1 MYTNCRGEMKLIVYA
16 DVLFLTNFVIN
27 LILLAVTSLLTHS
40 KSKAYR
46 RIIASCVGAVYA
58 VCMFVPSFAPAASL
72 LGKFTLSAVMT
83 YISFGAKSIKAF
95 VKNLC
100 MFYTV
105 SLVCGGC
112 ALVASYC
119 TAGRIGQNNG
129 VLYFDTSLRTVIVSS
144 VAAYVIIKL
153 SLGICK
159 KYSSRD
165 CHRMVIYKNGR
176 AAAITVLLD
185 TGNMLT
191 EPLTGSPVIIVE
203 KTALRGI
210 VPQDIP
216 PSDILEMSK
225 YIDDIRLIP
234 FRALGTDNGLLM
246 GFKPDKICSDEPLC
260 DNITIAI
267 SNQSL
272 SQSSEYNALAGPESF
287 LK

>member
-1 MYTNCRGEMKLIVYA
+1 MIVYA

-27 LILLAVTSLLTHS
+27 LILLAVTSLLTRS
-40 KSKAYR
+40 KSKVWR
-46 RIIASCVGAVYA
+46 RIIASCIGAVYA
-58 VCMFVPSFAPAASL
+58 VCMFVPNFAPAASL
-72 LGKFTLSAVMT
+72 LGKFALSAVMT
-83 YISFGAKSIKAF
+83 YISFGAKSLKGF

-112 ALVASYC
+112 ALVASYY
-119 TAGRIGQNNG
+119 TEGGIGANNG
-129 VLYFDTSLRTVIVSS
+129 VLYFDTSLRTVIISS
-144 VAAYVIIKL
+144 AVAYVIIRL
-153 SLGICK
+153 SVGICK
-159 KYSSRD
+159 KYSGRD

-176 AAAITVLLD
+176 AATINVLLD

-191 EPLTGSPVIIVE
+191 EPITGRPGIIVE

-216 PSDILEMSK
+216 LSDILEMSN

-234 FRALGTDNGLLM
+234 FKTLGTDNGLLM
-246 GFKPDKICSDEPLC
+246 GFKPDKICSDEPLH